1 MLSSLPSRPLPL
13 KPQSVK
19 VYTFGV
25 RNLHL
30 EQGFPDHY
38 QIPSN
43 FVAYSAASSNSKV
56 VLEPSQEIPLPTP
69 PSPLWP
75 HNTLG
80 CHPSTI
86 LQLPLEQWASGTAT
100 QQGCTSETWVVPHKN
115 QSLQDE
121 PLFVWSHSQTDP
133 SGDSTLCCTAPNRL
147 LAVSPS
153 RPLAPLL
160 FWKQDSFYS
169 AQWHLNTLIRELT
182 GCTWVCSQLC
192 SSHSSGSGQPPQ
204 QQQQQR
210 ASHKLTRHWRDTDNS
225 EVAATL
231 VRSWLWSQIRY
242 SKSLVGPY

>member
-1 MLSSLPSRPLPL
+1 MLSSLPSRALPL

-19 VYTFGV
+19 VYTFGLW
-25 RNLHL
+25 NLHL

-56 VLEPSQEIPLPTP
+56 VLKPSQEIHCQLHLAHYDHTI
-69 PSPLWP
+69 LWVR
-75 HNTLG
+75 
-80 CHPSTI
+80 HPSTI

-100 QQGCTSETWVVPHKN
+100 QQGCTSETWAVPHKN

-121 PLFVWSHSQTDP
+121 PLFAWTHSQTDP
-133 SGDSTLCCTAPNRL
+133 SGDSTLCTAPNRL

-204 QQQQQR
+204 QQQQR